1 MSCLRSASGTDV
13 LGPDGNLGLNL
24 ARGAVQNG
32 RSVVVIALEVLFVK
46 KAGLVFSCHPGVS

>member
-13 LGPDGNLGLNL
+13 LGPDENLGLNL
-24 ARGAVQNG
+24 ACGVVQNG
-32 RSVVVIALEVLFVK
+32 CTAAVIPLEVLFRK